1 MCYTAAATGVY
12 LPMSLPPNS
21 SSRYS
26 ERKESAEK
34 LHQRLSLAA
43 AI

>member
-1 MCYTAAATGVY
+1 MTGATGVY
-12 LPMSLPPNS
+12 FPMSLPPSNS
-21 SSRYS
+21 NRYS
-26 ERKESAEK
+26 EYEESAEK

>member
-1 MCYTAAATGVY
+1 MCYTARTTGVY
-12 LPMSLPPNS
+12 FPMSLPPIS
-21 SSRYS
+21 SNRYS

-34 LHQRLSLAA
+34 LNQRLSLAA